1 MYALEELIKTEQD
14 YISDLGL
21 LVNGYMIEINNEK
34 SDVPLPDD
42 LKDNNY
48 RRVFANIEAIY
59 EFHRE

>member
-14 YISDLGL
+14 YINDLGL